1 MRLLPTTCLVTRIAG
16 SRCLAGRVAPGF
28 GMAAYSQ
35 PRLHFPPH
43 TGSSG
48 LFYLRT
54 TESWDSLRD
63 FSLLLLNRGALP
75 SDLHGIC
82 ENVEGWL
89 RQALR
94 SLLMYPFRIFGI
106 CVGLS
111 SSCGSWPVRTWI
123 MLWSMSFGW
132 CSSCLY
138 FRQANFNDK
147 KSRVDLRLEPM
158 TLCLI
163 YVRACFCST

>member
-1 MRLLPTTCLVTRIAG
+1 MALAYDLSGNEDRRLPL
-16 SRCLAGRVAPGF
+16 SRGPHGPGF
-28 GMAAYSQ
+28 RDGCFRSDSIT
-35 PRLHFPPH
+35 HFLPH
-43 TGSSG
+43 AGSSG

-54 TESWDSLRD
+54 TESWDSMRD
-63 FSLLLLNRGALP
+63 FSLLLLYRGALP

-82 ENVEGWL
+82 EKVEDWP

-94 SLLMYPFRIFGI
+94 SLLMYPIRIFGI
-106 CVGLS
+106 CVS
-111 SSCGSWPVRTWI
+111 SSCDSWPVGTWI

-138 FRQANFNDK
+138 FRQVNFNDK

-158 TLCLI
+158 TLCL
-163 YVRACFCST
+163 T